1 LAVLLPLTSRNMP
14 RPALEQLQAFAEC
27 LPDASECVLFIGVDD
42 DDPVFAHA
50 SMETFW
56 AQAFPEYS
64 KNGHIIVD
72 HFAPTS
78 PPAVCAI
85 ARALAQ
91 RALKFGPTQ
100 CTMLAL
106 LGDDVSISPKRD
118 WLTSVRRGF
127 KEINER
133 LLVENDLNV
142 PVGFGV
148 VCLPD
153 STFIGFPS
161 FPIVGRPHFEAFE
174 NLLSPV
180 AFVNQDAD
188 PFTYEVYR
196 RFGAAIYA
204 EGISMV
210 NGIGGDEGNNARYER
225 VSVDWKDGLLEEGVA
240 CVSTYLSKKNTSKI
254 VHAAHVTT
262 LDVIVPS
269 FRTPEALL
277 RRIIA
282 LPTPKG
288 FSTQF
293 IIIVD
298 CPEDGAEVRSRFEAD
313 FHERVR
319 VRVNKENIGASCT
332 RNRGLDESS
341 AQWIVFLDDDIEPH
355 PSLLLEYASAIAT
368 KGATAAGFVGASYF
382 PDSSESLLTTGL
394 EMSYLTYFWKVA
406 SIEDGGDEA
415 PWGVTANV
423 CTRRTP
429 ERFDKRFPKTGGGED
444 IDYERRVARHTCLP
458 LLKAPRAM
466 ATHPWWNNGLPSAWR
481 FHNWALG
488 DTLLMDA
495 DLYPTHVFLSW
506 PNVWECSAGT
516 LILGLGWSLQ
526 LSFSNSPVGD
536 VCAALA
542 HVWSTIS
549 ALWLA
554 EAALDVFNVTMA
566 DTNIAAHSK
575 GIHRVR
581 AALVSCV
588 YKNFNEAGH
597 FAITS
602 LRRARP
608 LYRFDWWFG
617 LSGDYVPSTRSREQK
632 RAVVLGAAA
641 TLGFALPALYSI
653 PMTLFLGAVVSQV
666 ACSFNY
672 SIASYSPK
680 STSMNTLIDTNTL
693 VDMIPAELTVVYI
706 CEGSYARAMA
716 VSMLSLLEV
725 HDKSNRSEKI
735 NIHVIDAGIEETDWR
750 KIEVTAELFSFASLT
765 RIATPCPQSAPPHV
779 AGKWSTWAKL
789 WLDELLPTND
799 DNMVIYLDCDTLVL
813 SLLTVQARCVF
824 ASLRRNALPLAAVR
838 DIGCPCGD
846 DKLLVHGFTSTQ
858 PYFNAGVL
866 FLDLEKIRDQR
877 LLESTR
883 QWALKHPGAS
893 ALSMREQDVLN
904 LTFRGRWLPLSFTWN
919 VQGMGTYGDFRTRAE
934 GPSMPALFSPE
945 EWGNIQEEALIVH
958 FTGTSS
964 PSLSQLLNP
973 YSKIPTKP
981 WAWFCHHP
989 LLEKFWQVAARTS
1002 FNSTWIPEDISE
1014 EAVIEPDLSK
1024 LRQMVAERDPSLA
1037 VSWKTC

>member
-1 LAVLLPLTSRNMP
+1 
-14 RPALEQLQAFAEC
+14 
-27 LPDASECVLFIGVDD
+27 
-42 DDPVFAHA
+42 
-50 SMETFW
+50 METFW

-64 KNGHIIVD
+64 KIGHIIVD

-91 RALKFGPTQ
+91 RALEFESTQ
-100 CTMLAL
+100 CTMFAL

-118 WLTSVRRGF
+118 WLTSVRSGF
-127 KEINER
+127 SEISER
-133 LLVENDLNV
+133 LLVENGLNV
-142 PVGFGV
+142 PIGFGV

-153 STFIGFPS
+153 STFVGFPS
-161 FPIVGRPHFEAFE
+161 FPIVGRPHFGAFN
-174 NLLSPV
+174 NLLSPT

-204 EGISMV
+204 RDVSIV
-210 NGIGGDEGNNARYER
+210 NGIGGDEDNSARYER
-225 VSVDWKDGLLEEGVA
+225 VLVDWKDGLLEEGVA
-240 CVSTYLSKKNTSKI
+240 CISTYLSKENSSEI
-254 VHAAHVTT
+254 VAAAHVTT

-282 LPTPKG
+282 LPTPKD
-288 FSTQF
+288 FSTQV

-313 FHERVR
+313 FRERVR

-406 SIEDGGDEA
+406 SVEDGGDEA

-466 ATHPWWNNGLPSAWR
+466 AINPWWNDGLPSAWR

-506 PNVWECSAGT
+506 PNVWECSAAT
-516 LILGLGWSLQ
+516 LVLGLGWSLQ
-526 LSFSNSPVGD
+526 LSFSGSSRRNICVALIRLWNSM
-536 VCAALA
+536 
-542 HVWSTIS
+542 S

-554 EAALDVFNVTMA
+554 EAALDVYNLTMA
-566 DTNIAAHSK
+566 DTSIASHCTGLK
-575 GIHRVR
+575 RVC

-597 FAITS
+597 FAVTS

-608 LYRFDWWFG
+608 LFRFDWWFG

-632 RAVVLGAAA
+632 RAVVLGAAGA
-641 TLGFALPALYSI
+641 LGFALPAVYSI
-653 PMTLFLGAVVSQV
+653 LMTLLLFAVVSQV
-666 ACSFNY
+666 AWSFNF
-672 SIASYSPK
+672 
-680 STSMNTLIDTNTL
+680 STSSCSGNSIEDLVGTDALIDI
-693 VDMIPAELTVVYI
+693 IPDGLSVVYV
-706 CEGSYARAMA
+706 CEGSYVHALA
-716 VSMLSLLEV
+716 VSVLSLLEV
-725 HDKSNRSEKI
+725 HDNSVQC
-735 NIHVIDAGIEETDWR
+735 NIYVVDAGIEDTDWH
-750 KIEVTAELFSFASLT
+750 KIELTAKLFSFARLT
-765 RIATPCPQSAPPHV
+765 RIATPCPQNAPPHV
-779 AGKWSTWAKL
+779 AGKWSIWAKL
-789 WLDELLPTND
+789 WLDELLQTND

-813 SLLTVQARCVF
+813 SSLVIQAHCVF

-838 DIGCPCGD
+838 DVGCPCGD
-846 DKLLVHGFTSTQ
+846 DKLSKHGFTSTQ

-883 QWALKHPGAS
+883 QWALKHPGTPEF
-893 ALSMREQDVLN
+893 SMCEQDVLN
-904 LTFRGRWLPLSFTWN
+904 LTFRGRWLPLSFSWN

-945 EWGNIQEEALIVH
+945 EWAKIQEEALVVH
-958 FTGTSS
+958 FTRTSS

-1002 FNSTWIPEDISE
+1002 FKGTWIPNNISE
-1014 EAVIEPDLSK
+1014 GTAVEPDLSK
-1024 LRQMVAERDPSLA
+1024 LRQMIVEKHPSLSI
-1037 VSWKTC
+1037 SWKNC

>member
-1 LAVLLPLTSRNMP
+1 MDGALAVLLPLTSRNLP
-14 RPALEQLQAFAEC
+14 RPALEQLRRFAEC
-27 LPDASECVLFIGVDD
+27 LPDASECVLLIGVDD
-42 DDPVFAHA
+42 NDPIFAHA

-64 KNGHIIVD
+64 KIGHIIVD

-91 RALKFGPTQ
+91 RALEFESTQ
-100 CTMLAL
+100 CTMFAL

-118 WLTSVRRGF
+118 WLTSVRSGF
-127 KEINER
+127 SEISER
-133 LLVENDLNV
+133 LLVENGLNV
-142 PVGFGV
+142 PIGFGV

-153 STFIGFPS
+153 STFVGFPS
-161 FPIVGRPHFEAFE
+161 FPIVGRPHFGAFN
-174 NLLSPV
+174 NLLSPT

-204 EGISMV
+204 RDVSIV
-210 NGIGGDEGNNARYER
+210 NGIGGDEDNSARYER
-225 VSVDWKDGLLEEGVA
+225 VLVDWKDGLLEEGVA
-240 CVSTYLSKKNTSKI
+240 CISTYLSKENSSEI
-254 VHAAHVTT
+254 VAAAHVTT

-282 LPTPKG
+282 LPTPKD
-288 FSTQF
+288 FSTQV

-313 FHERVR
+313 FRERVR

-406 SIEDGGDEA
+406 SVEDGGDEA

-466 ATHPWWNNGLPSAWR
+466 AINPWWNDGLPSAWR

-506 PNVWECSAGT
+506 PNVWECSAAT
-516 LILGLGWSLQ
+516 LVLGLGWSLQ
-526 LSFSNSPVGD
+526 LSFSGSSRRNICVALIRLWNSM
-536 VCAALA
+536 
-542 HVWSTIS
+542 S

-554 EAALDVFNVTMA
+554 EAALDVYNLTMA
-566 DTNIAAHSK
+566 DTSIASHCTGLK
-575 GIHRVR
+575 RVC

-597 FAITS
+597 FAVTS

-608 LYRFDWWFG
+608 LFRFDWWFG

-632 RAVVLGAAA
+632 RAVVLGAAGA
-641 TLGFALPALYSI
+641 LGFALPAVYSI
-653 PMTLFLGAVVSQV
+653 LMTLLLFAVVSQV
-666 ACSFNY
+666 AWSFNF
-672 SIASYSPK
+672 
-680 STSMNTLIDTNTL
+680 STSSCSGNSIEDLVGTDALIDI
-693 VDMIPAELTVVYI
+693 IPDGLSVVYV
-706 CEGSYARAMA
+706 CEGSYVHALA
-716 VSMLSLLEV
+716 VSVLSLLEV
-725 HDKSNRSEKI
+725 HDNSVQC
-735 NIHVIDAGIEETDWR
+735 NIYVVDAGIEDTDWH
-750 KIEVTAELFSFASLT
+750 KIELTAKLFSFARLT
-765 RIATPCPQSAPPHV
+765 RIATPCPQNAPPHV
-779 AGKWSTWAKL
+779 AGKWSIWAKL
-789 WLDELLPTND
+789 WLDELLQTND

-813 SLLTVQARCVF
+813 SSLVIQAHCVF

-838 DIGCPCGD
+838 DVGCPCGD
-846 DKLLVHGFTSTQ
+846 DKLSKHGFTSTQ

-883 QWALKHPGAS
+883 QWALKHPGTPEF
-893 ALSMREQDVLN
+893 SMCEQDVLN
-904 LTFRGRWLPLSFTWN
+904 LTFRGRWLPLSFSWN

-945 EWGNIQEEALIVH
+945 EWAKIQEEALVVH
-958 FTGTSS
+958 FTRTSS

-1002 FNSTWIPEDISE
+1002 FKGTWIPNNISE
-1014 EAVIEPDLSK
+1014 GTAVEPDLSK
-1024 LRQMVAERDPSLA
+1024 LRQMIVEKHPSLSI
-1037 VSWKTC
+1037 SWKNC

>member
-1 LAVLLPLTSRNMP
+1 MDGALAVLLPLTSRNMP

-161 FPIVGRPHFEAFE
+161 FPIVGRPHFEAFD

-240 CVSTYLSKKNTSKI
+240 CISTYLSKENSSEI
-254 VHAAHVTT
+254 VAAAHVTT

-282 LPTPKG
+282 LPTPKD
-288 FSTQF
+288 FSTQV

-406 SIEDGGDEA
+406 SVEDGGDEA

-466 ATHPWWNNGLPSAWR
+466 AINPWWNDGLPSAWR

-506 PNVWECSAGT
+506 PNVWECSAAT
-516 LILGLGWSLQ
+516 LVLGLGWSLQ
-526 LSFSNSPVGD
+526 LSFSGSSRRNICVALIRLWNSM
-536 VCAALA
+536 
-542 HVWSTIS
+542 S

-554 EAALDVFNVTMA
+554 EAALDVYNLTMA
-566 DTNIAAHSK
+566 DTSIASHCTGLK
-575 GIHRVR
+575 RVC

-597 FAITS
+597 FAVTS

-608 LYRFDWWFG
+608 LFRFDWWFG

-632 RAVVLGAAA
+632 RAVVLGAAGA
-641 TLGFALPALYSI
+641 LGFALPAVYSI
-653 PMTLFLGAVVSQV
+653 LMTLLLFAVVSQV
-666 ACSFNY
+666 AWSFNF
-672 SIASYSPK
+672 
-680 STSMNTLIDTNTL
+680 STSSCSGNSIEDLVGTDALIDI
-693 VDMIPAELTVVYI
+693 IPDGLSVVYV
-706 CEGSYARAMA
+706 CEGSYVHALA
-716 VSMLSLLEV
+716 VSVLSLLEV
-725 HDKSNRSEKI
+725 HDNSVQC
-735 NIHVIDAGIEETDWR
+735 NIYVVDAGIEDTDWH
-750 KIEVTAELFSFASLT
+750 KIELTAKLFSFARLT
-765 RIATPCPQSAPPHV
+765 RIATPCPQNAPPHV
-779 AGKWSTWAKL
+779 AGKWSIWAKL
-789 WLDELLPTND
+789 WLDELLQTND

-813 SLLTVQARCVF
+813 SSLVIQAHCVF

-838 DIGCPCGD
+838 DVGCPCGD
-846 DKLLVHGFTSTQ
+846 DKLSKHGFTSTQ

-883 QWALKHPGAS
+883 QWALKHPGTPEF
-893 ALSMREQDVLN
+893 SMCEQDVLN
-904 LTFRGRWLPLSFTWN
+904 LTFRGRWLPLSFSWN

-945 EWGNIQEEALIVH
+945 EWAKIQEEALVVH
-958 FTGTSS
+958 FTRTSS

-1002 FNSTWIPEDISE
+1002 FKGTWIPNNISE
-1014 EAVIEPDLSK
+1014 GTAVEPDLSK
-1024 LRQMVAERDPSLA
+1024 LRQMIVEKHPSLSI
-1037 VSWKTC
+1037 SWKNC

>member
-1 LAVLLPLTSRNMP
+1 MDGALAVLLPLTSRNLP
-14 RPALEQLQAFAEC
+14 RPALEQLRRFAEC
-27 LPDASECVLFIGVDD
+27 LPDASECVLLIGVDD
-42 DDPVFAHA
+42 NDPIFAHA

-64 KNGHIIVD
+64 KIGHIIVD

-91 RALKFGPTQ
+91 RALEFESTQ
-100 CTMLAL
+100 CTMFAL

-118 WLTSVRRGF
+118 WLTSVRSGF
-127 KEINER
+127 SEISER
-133 LLVENDLNV
+133 LLVENGLNV
-142 PVGFGV
+142 PIGFGV

-153 STFIGFPS
+153 STFVGFPS
-161 FPIVGRPHFEAFE
+161 FPIVGRPHFGAFN
-174 NLLSPV
+174 NLLSPT

-204 EGISMV
+204 RDVSIV
-210 NGIGGDEGNNARYER
+210 NGIGGDEDNSARYER
-225 VSVDWKDGLLEEGVA
+225 VLVDWKDGLLEEGVA
-240 CVSTYLSKKNTSKI
+240 CISTYLSKENSSEI
-254 VHAAHVTT
+254 VAAAHVTT

-282 LPTPKG
+282 LPTPKD
-288 FSTQF
+288 FSTQV

-313 FHERVR
+313 FRERVR

-406 SIEDGGDEA
+406 SVEDGGDEA

-466 ATHPWWNNGLPSAWR
+466 AINPWWNDGLPSAWR

-506 PNVWECSAGT
+506 PNVWECSAAT
-516 LILGLGWSLQ
+516 LVLGLGWSLQ
-526 LSFSNSPVGD
+526 LSFSGSSRRNICVALIRLWNSM
-536 VCAALA
+536 
-542 HVWSTIS
+542 S

-554 EAALDVFNVTMA
+554 EAALDVYNLTMA
-566 DTNIAAHSK
+566 DTSIASHCTGLK
-575 GIHRVR
+575 RVC

-597 FAITS
+597 FAVTS

-608 LYRFDWWFG
+608 LFRFDWWFG
-617 LSGDYVPSTRSREQK
+617 HSGDYVPSTRSREQK
-632 RAVVLGAAA
+632 RAVVLGAAGA
-641 TLGFALPALYSI
+641 LGFALPAVYSI
-653 PMTLFLGAVVSQV
+653 LMTLLLFAVVSQV
-666 ACSFNY
+666 AWSFNF
-672 SIASYSPK
+672 
-680 STSMNTLIDTNTL
+680 STSSCSGNSIEDLVGTDALIDI
-693 VDMIPAELTVVYI
+693 IPDGLSVVYV
-706 CEGSYARAMA
+706 CEGSYVHALA
-716 VSMLSLLEV
+716 VSVLSLLEV
-725 HDKSNRSEKI
+725 HDNSVQC
-735 NIHVIDAGIEETDWR
+735 NIYVVDAGIEDTDWH
-750 KIEVTAELFSFASLT
+750 KIELTAKLFSFARLT
-765 RIATPCPQSAPPHV
+765 RIATPCPQNAPPHV
-779 AGKWSTWAKL
+779 AGKWSIWAKL
-789 WLDELLPTND
+789 WLDELLQTND

-813 SLLTVQARCVF
+813 SSLVIQAHCVF

-838 DIGCPCGD
+838 DVGCPCGD
-846 DKLLVHGFTSTQ
+846 DKLSKHGFTSTQ

-883 QWALKHPGAS
+883 QWALKHPGTPEF
-893 ALSMREQDVLN
+893 SMCEQDVLN
-904 LTFRGRWLPLSFTWN
+904 LTFRGRWLPLSFSWN

-945 EWGNIQEEALIVH
+945 EWAKIQEEALVVH

-1002 FNSTWIPEDISE
+1002 FKGTWIPNNISE
-1014 EAVIEPDLSK
+1014 GTAVEPDLSK
-1024 LRQMVAERDPSLA
+1024 LRQMIVEKHPSLSI
-1037 VSWKTC
+1037 SWKNC